1 VAARDHHQVADRAGT
16 GGEPVSAI
24 PPCAG
29 ANARP
34 DIREDT
40 PDEDRET
47 TGLDGETGD
56 DEENPHHADDHLHRG
71 C

>member
-1 VAARDHHQVADRAGT
+1 
-16 GGEPVSAI
+16 VSAI